1 MAISTEPV
9 FEYHGKEVVEF
20 QSALKLI
27 ADRLSQLSLTEIRK
41 IICRSTGGSYA
52 DFARFLRPDECS
64 TLRLKTADVLLFRDI
79 ANAMANHLSERDV
92 RLIQTWSKAV
102 MADYRESINLTGG
115 DFGFE
120 QSRALA

>member
-27 ADRLSQLSLTEIRK
+27 GDRVSQLSLTEIRK

-52 DFARFLRPDECS
+52 DFARFLRQDES
-64 TLRLKTADVLLFRDI
+64 LTLRLKTADVVLFRGI
-79 ANAMANHLSERDV
+79 ANAMADHLSERDV
-92 RLIQTWSKAV
+92 RLIQTWSKPV
-102 MADYRESINLTGG
+102 MTDYQNYIDQTGER
-115 DFGFE
+115 FGFE